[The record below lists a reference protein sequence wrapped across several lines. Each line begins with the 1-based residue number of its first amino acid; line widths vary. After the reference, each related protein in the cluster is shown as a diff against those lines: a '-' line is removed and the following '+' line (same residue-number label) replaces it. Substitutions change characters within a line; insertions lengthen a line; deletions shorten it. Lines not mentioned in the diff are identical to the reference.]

1 MEARPL
7 EENIGSVRARRRVA
21 RPDSRLRDRSMAES
35 VPARPWPRSPRVP
48 RGLRASHP
56 DQRAHRPR
64 PVPGRTPGRLR
75 GARLDLAPGPRVR
88 ERAAPDF
95 RARRR
100 FPPGLAPVR
109 RPAGPR
115 PRQRP
120 RHAHRH
126 RRRGDRCR
134 PAHNRHPRARPRPR
148 LLPRRRHPAL
158 HLGAGR
164 DAGRVGARPR
174 DRGVGAPHG
183 RSRPRNEAA
192 AACEWQLPHV
202 GQAGRRPRGAAAP
215 GRRRA
220 PRSRLR
226 QHRVDGQA
234 GRVAVGR
241 GLRPQLAH
249 PGRLGPPHPRCRA
262 ARRLRAADRRRTAAH
277 PLVEP
282 GRALDLLLR
291 GQRERGH
298 ASQADP
304 RGRRAGRG
312 GGHPGVAM
320 GGWDGPRP
328 HPDPC
333 EHVAVPG
340 PGPHQR
346 TGPKRASRGPGPGGR
361 PLRRVQRSRLL
372 LQSGANRGHGS
383 RGRRQRFGCA
393 GARHPGGERDRD
405 GGGRWRHRGG
415 AGADPRL
422 GRPCRRMGLGRPPL
436 PPQLRRALRPRPI
449 RPDPQDGGRG
459 AGIRDTAPRQSA
471 QPLRGPGSLG
481 LGEVG
486 RAALHPLRAGDPVA
500 LPRPHRAA
508 GDPRAALAVGVG
520 TGLRGLRDRRSHQRG
535 GARPRA
541 PHRRIRLLRPPRVDP
556 GSLRGGGRRQG
567 SRRTGGGRRHGR
579 CGRPGGDVPVEQ
591 LRGHRGSMAPLPQ
604 PRRGDRAVRGNRRDA
619 QPPPHDGG
627 RRHARVRPHRG
638 SPELAGLPGRAA
650 RGPFVRDQRP
660 ASGLPGRHEGGRRR
674 RSGPG
679 RGSRPGHRVR
689 SGRS

>member
-1 MEARPL
+1 MNRMSAALTLGAGLLVLIPASGTGQWRNRYPHVRGYGHHVYL
-7 EENIGSVRARRRVA
+7 EGYELPILTNGPIDPAPSPDGRRVA
-21 RPDSRLRDRSMAES
+21 FAARGWIWLLDLESASARRLTSGPDVDSRPAWHPSGDRLAIVRDNDHDTRIVIVNAETGADLRTIDSPALDLDPAFSPDGGTLHYTSGQAGTLDVWALDLATGES
-35 VPARPWPRSPRVP
+35 VPLTADPGLEMRPQPLANGSFLTLAKRGGDRVELRYPDGGEPRVLVSGNIASMARPAVSPSGA
-48 RGLRASHP
+48 GLRA
-56 DQRAHRPR
+56 
-64 PVPGRTPGRLR
+64 
-75 GARLDLAPGPRVR
+75 
-88 ERAAPDF
+88 
-95 RARRR
+95 
-100 FPPGLAPVR
+100 
-109 RPAGPR
+109 
-115 PRQRP
+115 
-120 RHAHRH
+120 
-126 RRRGDRCR
+126 
-134 PAHNRHPRARPRPR
+134 
-148 LLPRRRHPAL
+148 
-158 HLGAGR
+158 
-164 DAGRVGARPR
+164 
-174 DRGVGAPHG
+174 
-183 RSRPRNEAA
+183 
-192 AACEWQLPHV
+192 
-202 GQAGRRPRGAAAP
+202 
-215 GRRRA
+215 
-220 PRSRLR
+220 
-226 QHRVDGQA
+226 
-234 GRVAVGR
+234 
-241 GLRPQLAH
+241 QLAH

-262 ARRLRAADRRRTAAH
+262 ARRLRAADRRRIAAH

-291 GQRERGH
+291 GRRERGH

-346 TGPKRASRGPGPGGR
+346 IGPKRASRGPGPGGR

-372 LQSGANRGHGS
+372 LQSGADRGHGS
-383 RGRRQRFGCA
+383 RGRGQRLGSA

-541 PHRRIRLLRPPRVDP
+541 PHRRIRLLRPPRVGA
-556 GSLRGGGRRQG
+556 GSLRGRGRRQG
-567 SRRTGGGRRHGR
+567 SRRTRRGRRHGR
-579 CGRPGGDVPVEQ
+579 CGCLGGDVPLEQ
-591 LRGHRGSMAPLPQ
+591 LRGHRGPLAPLPQ

-619 QPPPHDGG
+619 QPLPHDGG

-638 SPELAGLPGRAA
+638 SPELAGLSGRAA

-660 ASGLPGRHEGGRRR
+660 ALSGLPGRPEGERRR

-679 RGSRPGHRVR
+679 HGSRRGHRVR